1 MSNFKPYKQAYT
13 LAAASLTGHASNV
26 TGADWVITT
35 DAAGDGL
42 CHKVTVRNDT
52 ANNHSAKTIVLTGI
66 GGNGEPISETIA
78 APAGS
83 ATVTSTKFY
92 KQLLSA
98 VPSATIGAD
107 TFDIG
112 WTAEAVTPWLG
123 IRSAPAVVAAIV
135 GGTINYDIEY
145 SYEQSAAEANDIV
158 FTAESAKTA
167 KVDHVFTGPIGAAR
181 VHVNS
186 HTSGTLTV
194 HIIVQ

>member
-1 MSNFKPYKQAYT
+1 MANFKPYKQSYT
-13 LAAASLTGHASNV
+13 VAAASLTGHASNV
-26 TGADWVITT
+26 TGDTWVVTT
-35 DAAGDGL
+35 DTASDGL
-42 CHKVTVRNDT
+42 CHKVTVRNDSVT
-52 ANNHSAKTIVLTGI
+52 DHAAKTIVLTGI
-66 GGNGEPISETIA
+66 GGNGEPISETIT
-78 APAGS
+78 APGVS

-123 IRSAPAVVAAIV
+123 IRSAPSVVAVIV

-145 SYEQSAAEANDIV
+145 SYEQSAAEANDVV
-158 FTAESAKTA
+158 FTAESSKTA
-167 KVDHVFTGPIGAAR
+167 KIDHVFTGPLGAAR

-186 HTSGTLTV
+186 HTSGTFTV